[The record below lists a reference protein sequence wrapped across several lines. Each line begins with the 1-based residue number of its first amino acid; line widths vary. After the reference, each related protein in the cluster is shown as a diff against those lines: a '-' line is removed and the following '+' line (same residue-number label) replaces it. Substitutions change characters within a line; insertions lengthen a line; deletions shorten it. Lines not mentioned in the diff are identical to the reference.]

1 MVTNE
6 QLLQTSKYLN
16 NIILSKWLSDQFLS
30 PLWIGFVLAV
40 LFSYAI
46 FFYFAD
52 KKRIVEL
59 LLFGSLVAVAFS
71 VYSSVG
77 QLFGFWATLFRLVPL
92 QQNFFM
98 SDLTILPLSAMLL
111 YQYSNSW
118 KSFVVATVIW
128 AGLFAFGFN
137 SILVRLNAFIYL
149 TPFGPYIDFVFLIII
164 GTIARGLLITLL
176 SLQFK
181 QGNMASKTSLSSLIA
196 EPVLKP
202 TNDSDND
209 NAP

>member
-1 MVTNE
+1 M
-6 QLLQTSKYLN
+6 
-16 NIILSKWLSDQFLS
+16 
-30 PLWIGFVLAV
+30 
-40 LFSYAI
+40 
-46 FFYFAD
+46 
-52 KKRIVEL
+52 
-59 LLFGSLVAVAFS
+59 
-71 VYSSVG
+71 
-77 QLFGFWATLFRLVPL
+77 
-92 QQNFFM
+92 
-98 SDLTILPLSAMLL
+98 
-111 YQYSNSW
+111 
-118 KSFVVATVIW
+118 ATVIW

>member
-6 QLLQTSKYLN
+6 QLLETSKYLN
-16 NIILSKWLSDQFLS
+16 DIILSKWLADQFLS
-30 PLWIGFVLAV
+30 SLWIGLVLAV

-46 FFYFAD
+46 FFYFAE
-52 KKRIVEL
+52 KKQIVDL

-77 QLFGFWATLFRLVPL
+77 QLFGLWATVFRLLPL

-111 YQYSNSW
+111 YQYSHSW

-137 SILVRLNAFIYL
+137 SILVSLNAFIYL
-149 TPFGPYIDFVFLIII
+149 TPLGPYIDFVFLIII
-164 GTIARGLLITLL
+164 GTIARALLIILL
-176 SLQFK
+176 SWQVK
-181 QGNMASKTSLSSLIA
+181 HGNMASKSSISSLIP

-202 TNDSDND
+202 TDNSDND
-209 NAP
+209 NVP

>member
-149 TPFGPYIDFVFLIII
+149 TPLGPYIDFVFLIII

-176 SLQFK
+176 SLQVK

>member
-6 QLLQTSKYLN
+6 QLLETSKYLN
-16 NIILSKWLSDQFLS
+16 DIILSKWLSDQFLS
-30 PLWIGFVLAV
+30 PLWIGLVFAV
-40 LFSYAI
+40 LLSYTI

-52 KKRIVEL
+52 KKRIVDL

-77 QLFGFWATLFRLVPL
+77 QLFGLWATLFRLLPL

-111 YQYSNSW
+111 YQYSHSW

-128 AGLFAFGFN
+128 SGLFAFGFN
-137 SILVRLNAFIYL
+137 SILVSLNAFTYL
-149 TPFGPYIDFVFLIII
+149 TPLGPYIDFVFLIII
-164 GTIARGLLITLL
+164 GTIARALLIILL
-176 SLQFK
+176 SWQVK
-181 QGNMASKTSLSSLIA
+181 HGNMASRTSIASLIA
-196 EPVLKP
+196 EPALKP
-202 TNDSDND
+202 TGDSDND